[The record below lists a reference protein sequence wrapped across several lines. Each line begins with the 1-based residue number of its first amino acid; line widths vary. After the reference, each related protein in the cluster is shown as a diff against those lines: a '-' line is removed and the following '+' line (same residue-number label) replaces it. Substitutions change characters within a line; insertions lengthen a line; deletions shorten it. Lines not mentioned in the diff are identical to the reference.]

1 MRPLFVF
8 VVLALAPLA
17 LSQEG
22 DCDSLEKCQD
32 ALKTNR
38 AASLI
43 HFRLGEI
50 FFAEKKYQPS
60 TNEFREALNGDLKPK
75 WVEVWAHVNLGKI
88 FDITGQRDRALDQY
102 SLAIRT
108 GDNTRGAQ
116 DEAAKYTEEPYKRD

>member
-1 MRPLFVF
+1 MKPLFAF
-8 VVLALAPLA
+8 VLLSLTPLA

-32 ALKTNR
+32 ALKTKR
-38 AASLI
+38 TASLI

-50 FFAEKKYQPS
+50 FFAEKKYQQP

-75 WVEVWAHVNLGKI
+75 WVQVWAHVNLGKI

-102 SLAIRT
+102 RLAMET

-116 DEAAKYTEEPYKRD
+116 DEATKYTQEPYKRD

>member
-1 MRPLFVF
+1 MKPLFVF
-8 VVLALAPLA
+8 VVLSLTPLA

-50 FFAEKKYQPS
+50 FFEDRKYQQS
-60 TNEFREALNGDLKPK
+60 ANEFREALNGDLKPK
-75 WVEVWAHVNLGKI
+75 WVEVWAHINLGKI
-88 FDITGQRDRALDQY
+88 FDTTGQRDRALNEY
-102 SLAIRT
+102 RLAIRT
-108 GDNTRGAQ
+108 RDNTRGAQ
-116 DEAAKYTEEPYKRD
+116 DEAAKYTAEPYKRD